1 MLAAV
6 LLLVGAATPL
16 PHSSIAAVLAQRD
29 RLGLTPAQVQDLDQ
43 RDAALQRRQ
52 REIRESFGDPGRTP
66 GKPPPVYEGPAFD
79 GRARSGLPDT
89 VPGDTESGRRG
100 SQQVQGAPVPGSTP
114 ESPRARAARLQEELD
129 AADAHAWLDAASRLP
144 PELQDKATAVAEKY
158 REELIEQRER

>member
-6 LLLVGAATPL
+6 LLLGGRPRRSRTPPSRPSSPSATGWASPR
-16 PHSSIAAVLAQRD
+16 PRCRTSTGGTRRSSA
-29 RLGLTPAQVQDLDQ
+29 GSG
-43 RDAALQRRQ
+43 
-52 REIRESFGDPGRTP
+52 EIRESFGDPGRTP
-66 GKPPPVYEGPAFD
+66 GKPPPAYEGPAFD

-100 SQQVQGAPVPGSTP
+100 SQQAQGAPVPGSTP

-158 REELIEQRER
+158 REELVEQRER